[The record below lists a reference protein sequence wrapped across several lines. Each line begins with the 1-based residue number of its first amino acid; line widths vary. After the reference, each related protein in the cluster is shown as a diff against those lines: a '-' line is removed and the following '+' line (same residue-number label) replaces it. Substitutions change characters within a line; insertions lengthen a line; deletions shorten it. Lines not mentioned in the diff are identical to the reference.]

1 MLNQNLQD
9 DASMEMLKV
18 LTLIEIQLSYNHA
31 PDAVMQKVMLTSVRA
46 AILKA
51 KISGISELRKSSGET
66 NHEH

>member
-9 DASMEMLKV
+9 DASMEMFKV
-18 LTLIEIQLSYNHA
+18 LTLVEIQLSYNHA
-31 PDAVMQKVMLTSVRA
+31 PDAAMQKVMLTSVRA

-51 KISGISELRKSSGET
+51 KSNGISELLKSTGGA